1 VQATGSIGS
10 VSTEST
16 ANVYPT
22 GVEATSSLGDVTFV
36 LSIVE
41 IVGSVTGTA
50 LLGTPVASADADV
63 PVTGLQA
70 QGYLGVVN
78 IWGEIDDNQSPNWQD
93 ITSIQDP
100 LWGTVNDAQ
109 NPDWQGIAD
118 AQDPLWG
125 TVNDTQD
132 PDWQNIAA

>member
-1 VQATGSIGS
+1 
-10 VSTEST
+10 
-16 ANVYPT
+16 
-22 GVEATSSLGDVTFV
+22 
-36 LSIVE
+36 
-41 IVGSVTGTA
+41 

-118 AQDPLWG
+118 TQDPLWG
-125 TVNDTQD
+125 TVNDAQN